1 MTNTNSQNTNG
12 ADAITSAYNVISVSF
27 DPDSNAYAAL
37 TALKELDSQG
47 RLSLQEAAVVVR
59 GDDGQIV
66 VKDRVGSYDF
76 AGTARG
82 GLLGLV
88 IGILGGPLGVLIGG
102 TYGLLVGSLV
112 DLDEA
117 EESDS
122 VLTQISAS
130 LRPGHTALL
139 AEVTEQSPEVVDTAM
154 AGLGGTVLRRS
165 VYDVE
170 AEIAA
175 AEKAQHDAK
184 RAAAKELR
192 RGRRERTKQQVDAKV
207 EQLKAKL
214 HHETTTSA
222 SS

>member
-1 MTNTNSQNTNG
+1 MTNTSQNNNNG
-12 ADAITSAYNVISVSF
+12 ADTSASAYNVISVSF

-76 AGTARG
+76 AGTASG

-112 DLDEA
+112 D
-117 EESDS
+117 
-122 VLTQISAS
+122 
-130 LRPGHTALL
+130 
-139 AEVTEQSPEVVDTAM
+139 
-154 AGLGGTVLRRS
+154 
-165 VYDVE
+165 
-170 AEIAA
+170 
-175 AEKAQHDAK
+175 
-184 RAAAKELR
+184 
-192 RGRRERTKQQVDAKV
+192 
-207 EQLKAKL
+207 
-214 HHETTTSA
+214 
-222 SS
+222 